1 MTKHVIASE
10 ARQNDLGPA
19 SLFFNRELS
28 WLEFNDRV
36 LQEGQCASLPLAER
50 LKFLAIV
57 SSNLDEYFMIRV
69 AGLKQQKAAGVR
81 KRDPS
86 GLTPSQQLL
95 LIAGKV
101 RQMVA
106 RQTAAMDD
114 VFQRLAGHDFHL
126 VRRTDWAAAQRQ
138 FLAKFFT
145 TEVSPVLTPL
155 GVEELSPCPLL
166 PGLQLCVALLVGTS
180 QADQA
185 GLGTLPS
192 RIPPRLGAPPIAKD
206 RDGVPQKLVVIPV
219 PTAFN
224 RFVNIPTD
232 KGTYIAPLE
241 EVILDNART
250 LFGPRQ
256 IRGHAF
262 FRITRDAD
270 VAVQDDEAADLLSAV
285 QEAVLSRRRRS
296 AVRLE
301 ISAHPDPYIVR
312 WLATALELKAEDLYE
327 IDGLLDA
334 RSLLQITEMPPL
346 QGLRVPEWPPQTPRD
361 LLGEEDLWA
370 AIQDHDVLLF
380 HPYEKFDPVL
390 QMVAQAADDPQVLA
404 VKQTLYRATADS
416 PIVQSLARAAENGK
430 EVTALVELR
439 ARFDEAK
446 NVNWARRLED
456 AGCHVIYGIAGF
468 KTHAKALLVVRREAG
483 RIRRYVHLPTGNY
496 NEKTAKQYSDLGLM
510 TCDEELA
517 ADVAAFFNLLTGLSE
532 AVEWQQLVIAPT
544 DLRRR
549 FVDLIEREM
558 QVSTP
563 ERPGLILAK
572 LNALEDKGMCQA
584 LYRASQAGVQ
594 IRLNVRG
601 ICCLRPGVK
610 GLSETIHVRSIVD
623 RFLEHARLYYFA
635 NGGHEEIYLGSADWM
650 KRNLDHRFEIL
661 FPIRA
666 PALRQRLLRILDVY
680 FADNVK
686 ARELLP
692 EGNYRPVP
700 QEGAPLRAQERL
712 YEDAVAAVQAAEH
725 TAYRFRPLTRTRPDG
740 VSAVS

>member
-1 MTKHVIASE
+1 MTK
-10 ARQNDLGPA
+10 NDLDSPN
-19 SLFFNRELS
+19 LFINRELS

-36 LQEGQCASLPLAER
+36 LQEGQCESLPLAER

-81 KRDPS
+81 KRDAS

-95 LIAGKV
+95 LIAGQV

-106 RQTAAMDD
+106 RQTAAIAD
-114 VFQRLAGHDFHL
+114 VFDRLAGHDFHL
-126 VRRTDWAAAQRQ
+126 VRRADWTPVQRQ

-145 TEVSPVLTPL
+145 TDVLPVLTPL
-155 GVEELSPCPLL
+155 GVEELSTCPLL
-166 PGLQLCVALLVGTS
+166 PGLQLCVALLVDTS
-180 QADQA
+180 KT
-185 GLGTLPS
+185 GPS
-192 RIPPRLGAPPIAKD
+192 E
-206 RDGVPQKLVVIPV
+206 QKLVVIPV

-232 KGTYIAPLE
+232 QGTYVAPLE
-241 EVILDNART
+241 EVILDSAKT
-250 LFGPRQ
+250 LFGGREV
-256 IRGHAF
+256 RGHTI

-285 QEAVLSRRRRS
+285 EDAVVSRRRRS

-301 ISAHPDPYIVR
+301 ISAAPDPYIVR
-312 WLATALELKAEDLYE
+312 WLTATLQLKAEYIYE

-334 RSLLQITEMPPL
+334 RSLMQIMEMQPL

-361 LLGEEDLWA
+361 LLGEEELWPS
-370 AIQDHDVLLF
+370 IQDHDVLLF
-380 HPYEKFDPVL
+380 HPYEKFDPVI
-390 QMVAQAADDPQVLA
+390 QMVARAADDPQVLA
-404 VKQTLYRATADS
+404 IKQTLYRPTADS
-416 PIVQSLARAAENGK
+416 PLVQSLARAAENGK
-430 EVTALVELR
+430 EVTVLVELR

-468 KTHAKALLVVRREAG
+468 KTHAKALLVIRREAG

-496 NEKTAKQYSDLGLM
+496 NEKTARQYSDLGLM

-544 DLRRR
+544 DLRQR
-549 FVDLIEREM
+549 FVGLIEREI

-563 ERPGLILAK
+563 EHPGLIMAK
-572 LNALEDKGMCQA
+572 LNALEDKGMCKA
-584 LYRASQAGVQ
+584 LYQASQAGVK
-594 IRLNVRG
+594 ILLNVRG
-601 ICCLRPGVK
+601 ICCLRPGVQ

-623 RFLEHARLYYFA
+623 RFLEHARIYYFA

-650 KRNLDHRFEIL
+650 KRNLDHRLEIL
-661 FPIRA
+661 FPIRDA
-666 PALRQRLLRILDVY
+666 AIRQRLIRILDVY
-680 FADNVK
+680 FMDNVK

-692 EGNYRPVP
+692 DGKYRAVP
-700 QEGAPLRAQERL
+700 QNGAPIRAQERL
-712 YEDAVAAVQAAEH
+712 YEDAVAAAQAAEH
-725 TAYRFRPLTRTRPDG
+725 TAYRFRPLTRTKPDG
-740 VSAVS
+740 IAAVR

>member
-1 MTKHVIASE
+1 MAKTDSDSA
-10 ARQNDLGPA
+10 N
-19 SLFFNRELS
+19 LFFNRELS

-36 LQEGQCASLPLAER
+36 LQEGQCEQLPPAER

-69 AGLKQQKAAGVR
+69 AGLMQQQAAGVR
-81 KRDPS
+81 KRDAS
-86 GLTPSQQLL
+86 GLTPSQQLF

-101 RQMVA
+101 RQTVA
-106 RQTAAMDD
+106 RQTAAIAD
-114 VFQRLAGHDFHL
+114 VFERLAEHDFHL
-126 VRRTDWAAAQRQ
+126 VRRADWTPRQRQ

-145 TEVSPVLTPL
+145 TEVLPVLTPL
-155 GVEELSPCPLL
+155 GVEELSACPLL
-166 PGLQLCVALLVGTS
+166 PGLQLCVALLVDTS
-180 QADQA
+180 KAGQA
-185 GLGTLPS
+185 S
-192 RIPPRLGAPPIAKD
+192 R
-206 RDGVPQKLVVIPV
+206 KLVVIPV

-232 KGTYIAPLE
+232 KGTYVAPLE
-241 EVILDNART
+241 DVILDNAQV
-250 LFGPRQ
+250 LFGGRPMLA
-256 IRGHAF
+256 HAA

-285 QEAVLSRRRRS
+285 QDAVLSRRRRS

-301 ISAHPDPYIVR
+301 ISANPDPYIVR
-312 WLATALELKAEDLYE
+312 WLANTLQLKDQYLYE
-327 IDGLLDA
+327 IEGLLDA
-334 RSLLQITEMPPL
+334 RSLMQIMDMPAL

-370 AIQDHDVLLF
+370 AVQDHDVLLF
-380 HPYEKFDPVL
+380 HPYEKFDPVI
-390 QMVAQAADDPQVLA
+390 QMVARAADDPQVLA
-404 VKQTLYRATADS
+404 IKQTLYRPTADS

-430 EVTALVELR
+430 EVTVLVELR

-468 KTHAKALLVVRREAG
+468 KTHAKALLVVRREGG

-496 NEKTAKQYSDLGLM
+496 NEKTAQQYSDLGLM

-549 FVDLIEREM
+549 FVDLIEREI

-563 ERPGLILAK
+563 ERPGLIMAK

-584 LYRASQAGVQ
+584 LYRAGRAGVK
-594 IRLNVRG
+594 ILLNVRG

-610 GLSETIHVRSIVD
+610 DLSETIHVRSIVD
-623 RFLEHARLYYFA
+623 RFLEHARIYYFA

-650 KRNLDHRFEIL
+650 KRNLEHRFEIL

-666 PALRQRLLRILDVY
+666 PALRQRLIRIFDVY
-680 FADNVK
+680 FKDNVK

-692 EGNYRPVP
+692 EGQYRVVP
-700 QEGAPLRAQERL
+700 QNGAPIRAQERF

-725 TAYRFRPLTRTRPDG
+725 AAYRFRPLTRTRPDG
-740 VSAVS
+740 IAAMS